1 MPKISV
7 VPTHEVM
14 KIAEDQGMLP
24 ERYIGG
30 LEKMLMPYELR
41 YKDKNGKFLHD
52 LKITRDD
59 GTAFSIHEVESESE
73 KLPKFVIS
81 DYGKKGVKRF
91 YAYTSDI
98 DLIRLQND
106 KKYLY
111 AFSEELCS
119 RKRIEEKR
127 QISLKNDNKEFVY
140 LGGLKYDSASN
151 RYMKIT
157 KKYEDVEKELGIT
170 QKKQLAQAEKKQK
183 ENQQKEEKNA
193 LIGNIAGHLVGL
205 SVDELKNISKQLG
218 I

>member
-1 MPKISV
+1 MPKISI

-30 LEKMLMPYELR
+30 LEKMLIPNELR

-59 GTAFSIHEVESESE
+59 GSAFSIHEVESESE
-73 KLPKFVIS
+73 KLPKFIIS
-81 DYGKKGVKRF
+81 DYGKKGVRRF
-91 YAYTSDI
+91 YAYTSDV
-98 DLIRLQND
+98 DLVRLQND

-111 AFSEELCS
+111 AFSEELFS

-127 QISLKNDNKEFVY
+127 QISLQNDNKEFVY
-140 LGGLKYDSASN
+140 LGGLRYDNSAKCYVKVAK
-151 RYMKIT
+151 R
-157 KKYEDVEKELGIT
+157 YEDVERELGIT
-170 QKKQLAQAEKKQK
+170 HKKEIMQTAEQNNIK
-183 ENQQKEEKNA
+183 QQKVEKNA
-193 LIGNIAGHLVGL
+193 LIGNITGHLVGL
-205 SVDELKNISKQLG
+205 SVEELKDISKQLG